1 MPGCGRP
8 SDPGRAPVF
17 GRPAGPGHPSGSA
30 DYVNY
35 AKYVNPSEDPVPSA
49 GPGRSPPPPD
59 DRGGA
64 PPDEDE
70 DGRIGIFP
78 SWKAL
83 YVSVIVYTAG
93 LIALLYVFTVLLD
106 TSAR

>member
-1 MPGCGRP
+1 M
-8 SDPGRAPVF
+8 
-17 GRPAGPGHPSGSA
+17 PSG
-30 DYVNY
+30 
-35 AKYVNPSEDPVPSA
+35 
-49 GPGRSPPPPD
+49 GPGRSPAAGADPES
-59 DRGGA
+59 GA

-83 YVSVIVYTAG
+83 YVAVIVYTAG
-93 LIALLYVFTVLLD
+93 LIAILHVFTVLLD